1 MHARGSVQGHV
12 RPIEVMRVHAR
23 MCENGQGWAECGRVC
38 KGVCSCVRAWE
49 YVCGSARVCVC
60 VCARAFEG
68 KRGRERI
75 CEDMHGHA
83 QFRSVQS
90 LSCV

>member
-23 MCENGQGWAECGRVC
+23 MCENVQGWAECGRVC

-60 VCARAFEG
+60 VCVC
-68 KRGRERI
+68 KSI
-75 CEDMHGHA
+75 
-83 QFRSVQS
+83 
-90 LSCV
+90 